1 MIKTSITNPSAEVI
15 SKHDFANVLLNNASN
30 QKSLHAAISFAP
42 GEVICK
48 FKADTRQSGAT
59 YLTVQTGTDQHITLH
74 PSFLQYLNHS
84 CAPNCWIDGRTLRA
98 LRRIEA
104 DEQLTFDYNTTEWSM
119 DAPFEC
125 ACGAC
130 SGAAIR
136 GYAHLTSAERAQ
148 REPHVAAHL
157 RARAVHGNA

>member
-1 MIKTSITNPSAEVI
+1 MGTLGGSVANNDPSACYP
-15 SKHDFANVLLNNASN
+15 SAVLGL
-30 QKSLHAAISFAP
+30 
-42 GEVICK
+42 
-48 FKADTRQSGAT
+48 GAT
-59 YLTVQTGTDQHITLH
+59 VHT
-74 PSFLQYLNHS
+74 NK
-84 CAPNCWIDGRTLRA
+84 
-98 LRRIEA
+98 RRIEA

-119 DAPFEC
+119 DAPFAC

-148 REPHVAAHL
+148 REPYVAAHL